1 MVTHDPSVA
10 RVSTR
15 ILRIE
20 DGVIKT
26 ALAPSEV
33 IVQEKAVSYVDQIKA
48 RINEINVEIQQLDSD
63 FRQDKIDGDE
73 YVQKRQSLK
82 HIKDS
87 LKEECSRMGVIPP

>member
-33 IVQEKAVSYVDQIKA
+33 IVQEKAVSYVDQIKD
-48 RINEINVEIQQLDSD
+48 RINEINGEIQQLDSD
-63 FRQDKIDGDE
+63 FRQEKIDGDE